1 MINKPHPSARRKSRE
16 KNKMADDCLRNII
29 GSCNTVHGMKF
40 VRNPDLPLG
49 HRILWLSLLL
59 LAVVGVIFGGLEI
72 WSAYSQSV
80 TATTIHTTMYQYAN
94 TGFPS
99 VTLCQASRIDW
110 DRVEQLNLS
119 SYSTEVQAD
128 IHRLLKVLS
137 TLKFGQFND
146 LHRVRRLKHFE
157 QLNQLDLNDLLYNT
171 QHSCADIFADLQCWW
186 RTTFL
191 NCCDIFEP
199 QKSLYGYCLAFNS
212 DVSEISKE
220 ASLHYGLEDSRSY
233 WLDATLTP
241 RPRRAANHGPWSGL
255 RFTIELI
262 ITDPSN
268 HPFESGI
275 FIPVNTLGDV
285 SIWGDA
291 IQTSARVSELSRT
304 KRTCLFAWDETKLS
318 RGYLRENCKVH
329 CIQDAMLTHC
339 GCVPHFL
346 FYILD
351 EEKEHLPA
359 CNVEGMLC
367 LAKHRDY
374 FNNFLPERPR
384 QAKSELRHDEVGIY
398 CDCPDNCKSQNYI
411 SKLVISKDAQS
422 PSQLVLDIHYE
433 TPHCILYETDIIF
446 GFLDALV
453 AYGGIAG
460 LFLGASVLS
469 LMEIGFEIVLQVFK
483 ITRSLLITKNT
494 EQAEL
499 REARSMMLCRNKHK

>member
-1 MINKPHPSARRKSRE
+1 
-16 KNKMADDCLRNII
+16 MADDCLRNII

-49 HRILWLSLLL
+49 HRPRQAESELRHDE
-59 LAVVGVIFGGLEI
+59 VGIYCDCPDNCKSQNYISKLVI
-72 WSAYSQSV
+72 SKDA
-80 TATTIHTTMYQYAN
+80 
-94 TGFPS
+94 
-99 VTLCQASRIDW
+99 
-110 DRVEQLNLS
+110 NLS

-128 IHRLLKVLS
+128 IHQLLKVLS

-233 WLDATLTP
+233 WLDAKIDLDDVLVLEDALLNTHEDRASQPGRNIAYATLTP

-255 RFTIELI
+255 RFTIEVPEIPPGVHAKRGVHLI

-275 FIPVNTLGDV
+275 FIPINTLGDV

-351 EEKEHLPA
+351 E
-359 CNVEGMLC
+359 
-367 LAKHRDY
+367 DY

-384 QAKSELRHDEVGIY
+384 QAESELRHDEVGIY

-446 GFLDALV
+446 GFLDAL
-453 AYGGIAG
+453 
-460 LFLGASVLS
+460 
-469 LMEIGFEIVLQVFK
+469 
-483 ITRSLLITKNT
+483 
-494 EQAEL
+494 
-499 REARSMMLCRNKHK
+499 